1 MKENRGLRNVS
12 DPPTEADLRHALAVT
27 KRDYGQLL
35 EVVDFWYQKSV
46 ALQVRI
52 KELETELLEK
62 ETEIGRLEGV
72 SDSWYKLAQQ
82 LGA

>member
-12 DPPTEADLRHALAVT
+12 DPPSEADLRHALAVT

-46 ALQVRI
+46 ELQVRI
-52 KELETELLEK
+52 KELKAELAERK
-62 ETEIGRLEGV
+62 QVNR
-72 SDSWYKLAQQ
+72 
-82 LGA
+82 